1 MLSNNGYVRGQYG
14 VFGDKVYSGIKLNE
28 YNLFNDEYT
37 KHFLT
42 TKEYVDS
49 KFSKNTAFSV
59 KSGYVHSMSGEN
71 NITQYSVGT
80 TAEPKFDEDG
90 KKITNNENFEV
101 NDGYI
106 IKSGDI
112 YSIGYINSVETGTG
126 TGHINDIIQLEL
138 GQQLYSELDNQIYTL
153 IEAPIG
159 GNNSTIIPILV
170 PETITTTIT
179 NSNNNDVI
187 TFDKLYNDTV
197 YHKLTINP
205 LSFSL
210 LEQTIEFTIPSN
222 ATTLYDKYIEFC
234 LNNYAEN
241 DTSKII
247 SLSAFSGIHNDGQN
261 EFTTLLFETSTN
273 KYTAMFEHTEG
284 TSTIIN
290 TINLTYTAGTQG
302 TPGTYA
308 NASSVINGY
317 GNYTYYLIDYY
328 NNNVVK
334 VVLKNGTS
342 PTIHP
347 TMETPITETINI
359 TNGYFKDLSLL
370 AEIKITKDL
379 TASPNKTYT
388 VLIRALSSPENQR
401 VSDWTVE
408 SSIILNTYKS

>member
-14 VFGDKVYSGIKLNE
+14 VFGDKVYSGIKLTDYSLN
-28 YNLFNDEYT
+28 NDEYT

-49 KFSKNTAFSV
+49 KFSKNTVFSV
-59 KSGYVHSMSGEN
+59 KSGYVHSMVN
-71 NITQYSVGT
+71 QNITRYEVGT
-80 TAEPKFDEDG
+80 DPTFDNDG
-90 KKITNNENFEV
+90 KKITINEKSFVE

-106 IKSGDI
+106 IKSSGN
-112 YSIGYINSVETGTG
+112 YSIGFIDSDE

-153 IEAPIG
+153 ISAPIG
-159 GNNSTIIPILV
+159 NNNAIIPILV

-234 LNNYAEN
+234 LNNYTEN

-284 TSTIIN
+284 SSTIIN
-290 TINLTYTAGTQG
+290 TINLTYTAGT
-302 TPGTYA
+302 PGTYA
-308 NASSVINGY
+308 NDSSVINGY

-334 VVLKNGTS
+334 VVLSGGTS
-342 PTIHP
+342 ATTHP
-347 TMETPITETINI
+347 TMNTPTIETINI

-379 TASPNKTYT
+379 TASPKTYT
-388 VLIRALSSPENQR
+388 VSIRALSSPENQR